1 MASAAC
7 GVLCA
12 ALPAPDTLLCVLR
25 SVAGWFPGG
34 EAGACAPQAAVEVAA
49 FTARTLLLA
58 GDFACAFA
66 ALTSDFPVAAVA
78 GPVIDR
84 SSAYQFHRA
93 LLGWVS
99 GRRHVVPADGRFV
112 HRTAQEIDRASV
124 KAFPLCTG
132 LHAPDDLSLQ
142 DGMPGDRSRAWQIHC
157 QGLPCP
163 STSFCTALRMS
174 LSLSTRFPQRSCAA
188 GSRSSACVVPAD
200 GQESIQPLFAAL
212 SDRRRATERGVI
224 VVPVFTERRRV
235 PRASRRVDL
244 SLTGG
249 SRFVSC
255 RRSSPRDHACH
266 SRGGR

>member
-142 DGMPGDRSRAWQIHC
+142 DGMPGDRSRACQIHC
-157 QGLPCP
+157 QGLPSSLDFFLYCLEDVVVAQHP
-163 STSFCTALRMS
+163 FPPAFVCGRLTI
-174 LSLSTRFPQRSCAA
+174 LSLRGSGRRTGEYPTAVRSVV
-188 GSRSSACVVPAD
+188 GS
-200 GQESIQPLFAAL
+200 QESY
-212 SDRRRATERGVI
+212 RKGRHCRARLYGAKACAPGV
-224 VVPVFTERRRV
+224 E
-235 PRASRRVDL
+235 
-244 SLTGG
+244 TG
-249 SRFVSC
+249 
-255 RRSSPRDHACH
+255 
-266 SRGGR
+266 